1 MPAEAVFIQ
10 CLTKLFKAANYCIMI
25 INIKN
30 GGDTK
35 KIISALLLLLIT
47 AACFT
52 GNKAK
57 SREEVYKEMEKEI
70 AEMKYFKYTSQ
81 DSAYLSFYEG
91 QSTNTFSVDKKGNSY
106 SNRNGEHRYKVDG
119 AVYLRSIVLKQE
131 GVKAAVIMDTLSED
145 ETDIGYFDR
154 NTENVRNF
162 LLSNMK
168 AFSKLSSQKI
178 TTQGKGIKIEITNLK
193 DTNYDLLD
201 NIEIFYEPGKQITYL
216 FSRTENLNGE
226 QKKYT
231 VTDKLALNSA
241 EVIKLPELMQ
251 QGAILE
257 LKR

>member
-1 MPAEAVFIQ
+1 M
-10 CLTKLFKAANYCIMI
+10 
-25 INIKN
+25 
-30 GGDTK
+30 
-35 KIISALLLLLIT
+35 LLLIT

-154 NTENVRNF
+154 NTENVRKF
-162 LLSNMK
+162 LLNNMK
-168 AFSKLSSQKI
+168 TFSKLPNQKI
-178 TTQGKGIKIEITNLK
+178 TSAGKNVKIEITDFK
-193 DTNYDLLD
+193 GTDYEVLD
-201 NIEIFYEPGKQITYL
+201 GIEISYEPGKQINYT
-216 FSRTENLNGE
+216 FARTENFGGE

-231 VTDKLALNSA
+231 IKDKLIFNQ
-241 EVIKLPELMQ
+241 EEIIKLPKLMPQ
-251 QGAILE
+251 RTKLE
-257 LKR
+257 LKQ

>member
-1 MPAEAVFIQ
+1 M
-10 CLTKLFKAANYCIMI
+10 
-25 INIKN
+25 
-30 GGDTK
+30 K
-35 KIISALLLLLIT
+35 KIISALLLLIIT

-168 AFSKLSSQKI
+168 AFSKLPNQKI
-178 TTQGKGIKIEITNLK
+178 TTQGKGIKIEITDLK

-216 FSRTENLNGE
+216 FNRTENLNGE

-231 VTDKLALNSA
+231 VTDKLAFNSA

>member
-1 MPAEAVFIQ
+1 MR
-10 CLTKLFKAANYCIMI
+10 
-25 INIKN
+25 
-30 GGDTK
+30 
-35 KIISALLLLLIT
+35 KIISVLVLLLMT

-52 GNKAK
+52 GNNTK
-57 SREEVYKEMEKEI
+57 SQEEIYKEMEKEI
-70 AEMKYFKYTSQ
+70 TEMKYFKYTSK

-119 AVYLRSIVLKQE
+119 IVYLRSIALKQK
-131 GVKAAVIMDTLSED
+131 GINATVIMDALSED

-168 AFSKLSSQKI
+168 AFSKLPNQKI
-178 TTQGKGIKIEITNLK
+178 SSLGKGVKIEITDLK
-193 DTNYDLLD
+193 DTNYALLD
-201 NIEIFYEPGKQITYL
+201 SIEIFYEPGKQISYL

-231 VTDKLALNSA
+231 VKDNLIFNPA
-241 EVIKLPELMQ
+241 EIIKLPELMP
-251 QGAILE
+251 QGAKLE